1 MKGFYIVGGYPD
13 RDKFR
18 DCLFSVAEQGFDF
31 VEIGIPFSEPVADGP
46 VICGAIHEAVAK
58 GVNVDE
64 IMSDVREMK
73 EKYPNIKAI
82 VMTYAN
88 IFTSYCEKA
97 FTQRFADILDG
108 VIIPDVPLRMQQWIK
123 ERGLEI
129 PIIPFVTPVSRK
141 EDIEA
146 LKGTDAP
153 FIYYISIMGI
163 TGSDTKSKGADNG
176 IKAGE
181 LTGVPVVTGF
191 GIRTPEDAKK
201 ALSTTGG
208 FVIGTEAV
216 KRQGDVK
223 EFREYISQFA
233 GL

>member
-18 DCLFSVAEQGFDF
+18 ECLFYVAEMGFEF
-31 VEIGIPFSEPVADGP
+31 IEVGIPFSEPVADGP

-58 GVNVDE
+58 GVDVDE
-64 IMSDVREMK
+64 IMSDVRDMK
-73 EKYPNIKAI
+73 EKYPDIKAI

-88 IFTSYCEKA
+88 IFTSYGEKA
-97 FTQRFADILDG
+97 FTEKYKNVLDG
-108 VIIPDVPLRMQQWIK
+108 VIIPDIPLRMQGWIK

-129 PIIPFVTPVSRK
+129 PIIPFVTPVSRLA
-141 EDIEA
+141 DIEA
-146 LKGTDAP
+146 IRGTDAP

-163 TGSDTKSKGADNG
+163 TGSDAKSKSADNG
-176 IKAGE
+176 VTAGE
-181 LTGVPVVTGF
+181 LTGVPVITGF
-191 GIRTPEDAKK
+191 GIRTPEDAKN
-201 ALSTTGG
+201 ALDTTGG

-223 EFREYISQFA
+223 EFKEYVSQFI
-233 GL
+233 